1 METKSTIWG
10 EMYDTLYE
18 MKDELKDASFL
29 KCLQLVDSLEKS
41 FNFEEIKNSIDSYPL
56 TTYELNRFNSL
67 CLDGIVNTIF
77 FQKITIPIGSI
88 DKSDPLLALI
98 RTSDN
103 FQTFVYYFGKK
114 FCSARHIA
122 EICLFGRTKM
132 LEYVL
137 FRKPLPKDTKTPNN
151 YPNDHECCYIFHNI
165 TIYDKEQYT
174 TIGAIAAAKGHMDMV
189 KLIFEKLHC
198 CCNMPLRY
206 ALSAKNT
213 EIARYILERTYEHQ
227 KKCDEYDDVNDIFVI
242 LCTYGNLELIQYMI
256 DKNWIDLKPGTYAL
270 NVGIDEAQYYN
281 QLHVVKFLEEN
292 YGGKVGAFSYYSG
305 IQDNSFLYY
314 KKDE

>member
-1 METKSTIWG
+1 MENKNTIWG

-41 FNFEEIKNSIDSYPL
+41 STLTEIKNSIDSYPL

-67 CLDGIVNTIF
+67 CLDGIINTI
-77 FQKITIPIGSI
+77 
-88 DKSDPLLALI
+88 DNSDPLLALI

-114 FCSARHIA
+114 FCSTKHIA

-137 FRKPLPKDTKTPNN
+137 FRKSLPEDTKTPNN
-151 YPNDHECCYIFHNI
+151 YPIDHECCYIFRDI
-165 TIYDKEQYT
+165 TIYDKKHDIIT
-174 TIGAIAAAKGHMDMV
+174 AGSIAAAKGYMNMV
-189 KLIFEKLHC
+189 KLVMEKLHC
-198 CCNMPLRY
+198 CCDRPLRE
-206 ALSAKNT
+206 ALAAKNI
-213 EIARYILERTYEHQ
+213 EIAQYILETTYEHQ
-227 KKCDEYDDVNDIFVI
+227 KKGCNECDDINDIFVI

-256 DKNWIDLKPGTYAL
+256 DKNWVDLKPGTYAL
-270 NVGIDEAQYYN
+270 DVGINEAQYYN

-292 YGGKVGAFSYYSG
+292 YGGKVGAFSYYNCNL
-305 IQDNSFLYY
+305 DNSFLYY
-314 KKDE
+314 KKN

>member
-1 METKSTIWG
+1 MENKNTLWG

-18 MKDELKDASFL
+18 MKDELKDESFL

-41 FNFEEIKNSIDSYPL
+41 STLVEIKNSIDSYPL

-67 CLDGIVNTIF
+67 CLDGIINTI
-77 FQKITIPIGSI
+77 
-88 DKSDPLLALI
+88 DNADPLLALI
-98 RTSDN
+98 RTSNIRSTLSPKGDN

-114 FCSARHIA
+114 FCSTKHIA
-122 EICLFGRTKM
+122 EICLFGRTEM
-132 LEYVL
+132 LEYIL
-137 FRKPLPKDTKTPNN
+137 FRKSLPEDTKTPNN
-151 YPNDHECCYIFHNI
+151 YSIDHECCYIFRDI
-165 TIYDKEQYT
+165 SIYDKKHDIIT
-174 TIGAIAAAKGHMDMV
+174 AGSIAAAKGYMDMV

-198 CCNMPLRY
+198 CCNVPLHD

-227 KKCDEYDDVNDIFVI
+227 KKGCDECNNINDIFVI

-256 DKNWIDLKPGTYAL
+256 DKNWVDLKPETYAL
-270 NVGIDEAQYYN
+270 VVGIDEAQYYN
-281 QLHVVKFLEEN
+281 QLHVAKFLEEN
-292 YGGKVGAFSYYSG
+292 YGGKVGAFSYYNG

-314 KKDE
+314 NKN